1 MVLTCCFC
9 KNTKNIFATKNN
21 CCKFAPDNLIVSLFI
36 QNRMRKL
43 SFILIGLICAFCVS
57 CSNDPKIEQ
66 EFVKAVD
73 EAVAKLENATTMEE
87 VQAFAEEVQK
97 ISENEQFC
105 NLRESGAAKE
115 AAAKLEKATE
125 NMEAKMQEVAAAMLE
140 NAVGGDAEQPKEEEK
155 QEE

>member
-1 MVLTCCFC
+1 M
-9 KNTKNIFATKNN
+9 
-21 CCKFAPDNLIVSLFI
+21 
-36 QNRMRKL
+36 
-43 SFILIGLICAFCVS
+43 ICAFCVS

-87 VQAFAEEVQK
+87 IQAFAEDVQK

-115 AAAKLEKATE
+115 AVAKLEKASE
-125 NMEAKMQEVAAAMLE
+125 NMEAKVQEVTAAMLE
-140 NAVGGDAEQPKEEEK
+140 NAVGGDTEEPKEEEK
-155 QEE
+155 EE

>member
-9 KNTKNIFATKNN
+9 KNTNFFFVTKNK
-21 CCKFAPDNLIVSLFI
+21 CCKFASDNLIVSLFI
-36 QNRMRKL
+36 QNHMRKL

-73 EAVAKLENATTMEE
+73 EAVAKLENATTMED

-97 ISENEQFC
+97 ISENEQFS

-115 AAAKLEKATE
+115 AAAKLEKAAE
-125 NMEAKMQEVAAAMLE
+125 NLEAKMQEVAAAMLE
-140 NAVGGDAEQPKEEEK
+140 NAVGGNTEQPKEEK